1 MQTKYQNLKIWFKD
15 YTNQFKLKKEK
26 DQKNIDLKIK
36 HSWRVTTDMWE
47 IISSM
52 KLQKEDKYLAQIIA
66 LYHDIGRFKQ
76 YQKHRTFSDYDSE
89 DHGDLGAE
97 VIKENNLIADL
108 SLKKQDIIYKAVR
121 EHNKAELKKENFKNK
136 EELFF
141 ARLIRDAD
149 KLDIFNIFVERYK
162 KKSQKDYIIKLL
174 DEPKISDDI
183 YNKALK
189 GEAINYDQLQTIN
202 DLKIMQLA
210 WIYDI
215 NFKETKNIIK
225 KRKYLEFIYNSM
237 DKNQKIEKLYKII
250 KRELI

>member
-1 MQTKYQNLKIWFKD
+1 MLTKYQNLKIWFKD
-15 YTNQFKLKKEK
+15 YTNQFTLKKEK

-36 HSWRVTTDMWE
+36 HSWRVTADMRE

-52 KLQKEDKYLAQIIA
+52 KLKKEDKYLAQIIA
-66 LYHDIGRFKQ
+66 LFHDIGRFKQ
-76 YQKHRTFSDYDSE
+76 YKKHRTFSDYDSE
-89 DHGDLGAE
+89 DHGDLGAKL
-97 VIKENNLIADL
+97 IKENNLIADL

-121 EHNKAELKKENFKNK
+121 EHNKAELKKENFRNK

-174 DEPKISDDI
+174 DEPEISDDI

-237 DKNQKIEKLYKII
+237 DKNQKTKKLYKTI